1 MVQMFADHHFQ
12 KCNMTKEALH
22 GVPFNLFILAF
33 GAGFLL
39 FVFCL
44 IFCYCFLRL
53 RQQEQYRS
61 HGYKKVTLKENAR
74 KTNLIGQ
81 VCAVCLEEFK
91 VKEELGL
98 CPCTHAFHAKCLM
111 KWLEVRNSCPMCN
124 KTISVTIPRPSLER
138 M

>member
-1 MVQMFADHHFQ
+1 MSADHPVQ
-12 KCNMTKEALH
+12 RYNMTRDTLH
-22 GVPFNLFILAF
+22 SVPLNLFVFVL

-39 FVFCL
+39 LIFCL
-44 IFCYCFLRL
+44 IFCCYLFRL
-53 RQQEQYRS
+53 KQQEQYRKQ
-61 HGYKKVTLKENAR
+61 GYKKVVLKDNTK
-74 KTNLIGQ
+74 KTNLLGQ

-98 CPCTHAFHAKCLM
+98 CPCTHAFHTKCLV

-124 KTISVTIPRPSLER
+124 KTISLPMARPSLEL

>member
-1 MVQMFADHHFQ
+1 MSADHSMQ
-12 KCNMTKEALH
+12 KYNMTQDTLRA
-22 GVPFNLFILAF
+22 VPFNLFILVF

-39 FVFCL
+39 LVSCL
-44 IFCYCFLRL
+44 IFCCYFFRL
-53 RQQEQYRS
+53 KHQEQYRRR
-61 HGYKKVTLKENAR
+61 GYKKVVLKD
-74 KTNLIGQ
+74 KTKRANLVGQ

-98 CPCTHAFHAKCLM
+98 CPCTHAFHTKCLM

-124 KTISVTIPRPSLER
+124 KTISVPMPRPPLED